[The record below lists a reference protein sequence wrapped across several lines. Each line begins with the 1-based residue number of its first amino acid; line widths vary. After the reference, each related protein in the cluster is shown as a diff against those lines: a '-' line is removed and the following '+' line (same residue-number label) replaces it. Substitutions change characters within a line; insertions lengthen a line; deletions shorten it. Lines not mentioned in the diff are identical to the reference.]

1 MSLHYIV
8 DGYNALMRSGIFP
21 QKQLK
26 EARAAFT
33 SYLEHHRP
41 QGSNRNRM
49 TVVFDGASGVTGSQ
63 EDQASGVVFTSGESA
78 DDKIKQMVEQSA
90 RPKDVVVVTDDRD
103 LGIFV
108 RRCGARVMPVC
119 EFLNKSVISEM
130 PVSPD
135 KGAVNIVER
144 EKITEELRRVWLKK
158 K

>member
-26 EARAAFT
+26 EARTAFAA
-33 SYLEHHRP
+33 YLEHHRP
-41 QGSNRNRM
+41 QGSDRNRL
-49 TVVFDGASGVTGSQ
+49 TVVFDGVGGVYGSQ
-63 EDQASGVVFTSGESA
+63 EEQASGVVFSNGESA
-78 DDKIKQMVEQSA
+78 DDKIKQMVEHSA

-108 RRCGARVMPVC
+108 RRCGARLMPVR
-119 EFLNKSVISEM
+119 EFLNKSAVLST
-130 PVSPD
+130 PVSSD
-135 KGAVNIVER
+135 TGSVNSVER